1 MSLFKRIAKFLFTP
15 IDTSDIVPID
25 DNDSH
30 GNFGNTVIVKK
41 DNINEV
47 LCEHKSEYGNL
58 PECYCIRCFYSKEGI
73 KSSYSYATSD
83 NMLLVGD
90 YMGTRPKIFHSVRSA
105 NRFLEEKISNADS
118 FYAIRICDLNL
129 PEYDKITI

>member
-25 DNDSH
+25 DNNY
-30 GNFGNTVIVKK
+30 GNFGDTVIVKK

-47 LCEHKSEYGNL
+47 FCEHKSEYGKL
-58 PECYCIRCFYSKEGI
+58 LECYCIRCFYSKEGI
-73 KSSYSYATSD
+73 KSSYNYATD
-83 NMLLVGD
+83 NDILLGED
-90 YMGTRPKIFHSVRSA
+90 YMGTRPKIFSSVRKA
-105 NRFLEEKISNADS
+105 NKFLEEKISNADS